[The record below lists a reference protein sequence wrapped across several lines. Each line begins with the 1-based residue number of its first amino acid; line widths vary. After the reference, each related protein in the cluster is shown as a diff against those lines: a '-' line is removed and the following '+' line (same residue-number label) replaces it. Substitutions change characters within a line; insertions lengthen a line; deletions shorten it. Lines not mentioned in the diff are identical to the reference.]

1 MIAAMYDPENVVQ
14 HQHISGSILEYHIHN
29 CLLIRVIGTSNHIC
43 AFLSLSRTWWYPMTT
58 FRATHFTCMDR
69 NFWLERNLGAM
80 VTARN
85 FWPQRNVGHQNTSY
99 LHSEEKCLL
108 IVNLLPPIIRLLII
122 EQIYI
127 QNWLTLSLKGNW
139 SDNYPCLRIWTNY
152 YRKTCFMQVF
162 IMLHLCCTDTPR
174 GWCIR
179 IRYVS
184 DTDTL

>member
-1 MIAAMYDPENVVQ
+1 MYDPEHVVL
-14 HQHISGSILEYHIHN
+14 HRDISGSILEYHIHN
-29 CLLIRVIGTSNHIC
+29 CLLIRVIGTSS
-43 AFLSLSRTWWYPMTT
+43 AFLSLSGTLWYPMTT

-184 DTDTL
+184 DTDTP